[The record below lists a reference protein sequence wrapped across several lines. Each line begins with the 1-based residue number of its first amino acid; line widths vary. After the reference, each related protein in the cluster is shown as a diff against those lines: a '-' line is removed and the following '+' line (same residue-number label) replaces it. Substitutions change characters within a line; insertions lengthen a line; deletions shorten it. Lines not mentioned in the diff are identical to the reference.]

1 MLIYIE
7 FKKIKQ
13 KMREKE
19 KNAKNLTQN
28 IKNLL
33 SS

>member
-7 FKKIKQ
+7 SKKSKQ

-28 IKNLL
+28 IKNLF